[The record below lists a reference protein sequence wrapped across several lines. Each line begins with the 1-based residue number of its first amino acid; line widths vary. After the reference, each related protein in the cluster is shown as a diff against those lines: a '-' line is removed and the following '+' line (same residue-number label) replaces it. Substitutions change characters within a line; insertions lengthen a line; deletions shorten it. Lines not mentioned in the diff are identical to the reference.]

1 MKKLIQLYTTPTV
14 DKSIV
19 TQAINANEITGSKS
33 SLLIHI
39 FLWVVLLTFAQH
51 LLHLHISYFDV
62 LIWIGG
68 AINIYAL
75 FSINVIIWITHFIFE
90 YPLLIMSG
98 CFTYYI
104 MNVYVLYKMHVLK
117 F

>member
-39 FLWVVLLTFAQH
+39 FL
-51 LLHLHISYFDV
+51 
-62 LIWIGG
+62 
-68 AINIYAL
+68 
-75 FSINVIIWITHFIFE
+75 
-90 YPLLIMSG
+90 
-98 CFTYYI
+98 
-104 MNVYVLYKMHVLK
+104 
-117 F
+117 